1 VVREYEVLAD
11 HAVLSM
17 RIDSILN
24 PPWGVAGGM
33 AGGTGRAVVNPGTT
47 REKVLAALSDGT
59 VLQRGDILLLETG
72 GGGGHGHPFERV
84 AEQVLQD
91 VRDGFVSPAAA
102 QRDYGVMIDEDAID
116 ADATRLLRARKVLV
130 QA

>member
-1 VVREYEVLAD
+1 
-11 HAVLSM
+11 
-17 RIDSILN
+17 
-24 PPWGVAGGM
+24 
-33 AGGTGRAVVNPGTT
+33 
-47 REKVLAALSDGT
+47 
-59 VLQRGDILLLETG
+59 
-72 GGGGHGHPFERV
+72 V